1 MSTFAKRHELTA
13 GIAVAAVFGSLAA
26 LILTLVWGAFWAG
39 LAASVLWSWFA
50 VPIFGLP
57 ALGVAQA
64 YGIALV
70 LRSFRGMTHE
80 DSKTD
85 RSVGE
90 VFARCIML
98 PPLMCGLLLLCGWVA
113 KAWA

>member
-1 MSTFAKRHELTA
+1 
-13 GIAVAAVFGSLAA
+13 
-26 LILTLVWGAFWAG
+26 
-39 LAASVLWSWFA
+39 

-57 ALGVAQA
+57 AIGVAQA

-70 LRSFRGMTHE
+70 LRSFRGMTPE
-80 DSKTD
+80 DRKTD

-90 VFARCIML
+90 VFLRCIML
-98 PPLMCGLLLLCGWVA
+98 PPLMCGLFLLIGWVA